1 MAKRF
6 IKLYEQ
12 ITSWEWYQHP
22 STFCLFIH
30 LLLKANYKDM
40 HFQGKLIRRGQ
51 LVTSLQKLA
60 TNTGLTFQQT
70 RTALEHL
77 ISTGEI
83 TNESTPQYRII
94 TVVKYD
100 EYQSVTNG
108 STNDQQTINKRINNQ
123 STSGATTSI
132 EYIEHIENIENIE
145 PLTRESAKRFTPPTR
160 DEILEFC
167 RENGLTI
174 DTDRFL
180 DYYSSNGWK
189 VGKNPMKDWKAT
201 VRNWA
206 RKDQADRPAQAPAQK
221 RQVAAQ
227 QYEQRDYGD
236 ETMDAMMRMLAMGNG
251 GFSG

>member
-1 MAKRF
+1 MAGRF

-12 ITSWEWYQHP
+12 ITSWEWYRQP
-22 STFCLFIH
+22 NTVALFIY
-30 LLLKANYKDM
+30 LLLKANYKDQS
-40 HFQGKLIRRGQ
+40 FQGKLVRRGQ
-51 LVTSLQKLA
+51 LITSLQKLA
-60 TNTGLTFQQT
+60 TNTGLTIRQT

-77 ISTGEI
+77 ISTGEV
-83 TNESTPQYRII
+83 TNEANHQYRLI
-94 TVVKYD
+94 TIVKYD
-100 EYQSVTNG
+100 EYQSATNE
-108 STNDQQTINKRINNQ
+108 TTNKRQ
-123 STSGATTSI
+123 TSDKRSDKRTTNEATPSI
-132 EYIEHIENIENIE
+132 EYIEQKEDIEKIE

-174 DTDRFL
+174 DADRFL

-206 RKDQADRPAQAPAQK
+206 RKDQQERPATAPVQK
-221 RQVAAQ
+221 KQVAAQ

-236 ETMDAMMRMLAMGNG
+236 ETMDAMMRMLAMEK
-251 GFSG
+251 